1 MTKEEAAFL
10 YSFDP
15 GLECVIQ
22 DKKDGFTTGW
32 EAAELYRPFNPLENA
47 KVFGPQEHITLE
59 DRKLINSAKRK
70 CRHFWS
76 REDICETCGVHL
88 AETTR

>member
-1 MTKEEAAFL
+1 MDKHDLAHMWALDEKTGTKVQEKYDSFL
-10 YSFDP
+10 A
-15 GLECVIQ
+15 
-22 DKKDGFTTGW
+22 GW

-76 REDICETCGVHL
+76 REDICETCGIHL